1 MNEKESSIQSISVGL
16 GTSGSAVPAGSS
28 GEQQPWVV
36 LVCSDLGCT
45 TDGAERIS
53 AAILNDFLST
63 NSVVISGPVQTGLP
77 EDIEPFHI
85 EYRVTDIK
93 DFSLGALAEKLPLLG
108 QLRSAAVL
116 LDDISRKKVAAADGF
131 AQLTAMNLPQ
141 SVIRQLGTLRPK
153 LAGGTVPAGGGTPTA
168 PSKVDSILSMI
179 DVGDPDASEE
189 NAPPAA
195 GQPKGFVAALTESA
209 EEPFSSAAL
218 LKCRESIDRLI
229 ATLGETVSAQP
240 FFKAAAG
247 SWQALKS
254 LLKIAGRNRDINIF
268 LHAAPFDAAQRHF
281 SDALSSCAA
290 QNGVPDLVVWDYPVT
305 IDTASMQQLE
315 HIGAQ
320 ADRYKTVAVVSL
332 DRRDDL
338 YRKIIDR
345 EPLKPVIEQPACI
358 PLRRLQKA
366 DAARCIAL
374 CAPDASI
381 PRGLSGKE
389 STITGGWLLAM
400 QWLSS
405 VVELSSPFHLQNSSQ
420 MVLDTFAFPKLDS
433 EVVFDANRC
442 GITVLRPGTTT
453 SPRVLLGDSA
463 TPYGSL
469 LFNLLVNRTARLA
482 AEWVGAQDRS
492 VAAGNAAPMLEEF
505 LRMELEPYHIL
516 SSSGAVSVAVTEQQS
531 LQVTI
536 DSSVTVAG
544 FPVQFQFAFR
554 YQE

>member
-1 MNEKESSIQSISVGL
+1 MNEKESPIQSISVGL
-16 GTSGSAVPAGSS
+16 GTSGAAAPAGSS
-28 GEQQPWVV
+28 TEGQPWVI

-45 TDGAERIS
+45 TGGAERIS
-53 AAILNDFLST
+53 AATLNEFLST
-63 NSVVISGPVQTGLP
+63 NSVVISGPVTTGLP
-77 EDIEPFHI
+77 DDIEPFHI

-93 DFSLGALAEKLPLLG
+93 DFSPAVLAEKLPLLG
-108 QLRSAAVL
+108 QLRSAAVH
-116 LDDISRKKVAAADGF
+116 LDAISRKKVAAADGF

-141 SVIRQLGTLRPK
+141 SIIRQLGTLRPK
-153 LAGGTVPAGGGTPTA
+153 LAGGTVPAGGGTATV

-189 NAPPAA
+189 NTPPAA
-195 GQPKGFVAALTESA
+195 VQPKDFVAALTESA

-229 ATLGETVSAQP
+229 TTLGETVSAQP

-254 LLKIAGRNRDINIF
+254 LLKIAGRNRDVNIF
-268 LHAAPFDAAQRHF
+268 MHAASFDAAQRHF

-290 QNGVPDLVVWDYPVT
+290 QCGVPDLVVWDYPVT

-315 HIGAQ
+315 HVGAQ
-320 ADRYKTVAVVSL
+320 ADRYKTLAVVSL
-332 DRRDDL
+332 DHRDDL
-338 YRKIIDR
+338 YRKIVDR
-345 EPLKPVIEQPACI
+345 EPLKPVIEQPAYI
-358 PLRRLQKA
+358 PLRRLQEA

-389 STITGGWLLAM
+389 TAITGGWILAM

-405 VVELSSPFHLQNSSQ
+405 VIELSSPFHLQNSSQ
-420 MVLDTFAFPKLDS
+420 QVLDTFAFPKLDS
-433 EVVFDANRC
+433 EVVFDANRS

-453 SPRVLLGDSA
+453 SPRVLFGDA
-463 TPYGSL
+463 ETPYGSL
-469 LFNLLVNRTARLA
+469 LFNVLVNRTARLA

-492 VAAGNAAPMLEEF
+492 VAAENAAPVLEEF
-505 LRMELEPYHIL
+505 LRTELEPYHIL

-554 YQE
+554 YRE